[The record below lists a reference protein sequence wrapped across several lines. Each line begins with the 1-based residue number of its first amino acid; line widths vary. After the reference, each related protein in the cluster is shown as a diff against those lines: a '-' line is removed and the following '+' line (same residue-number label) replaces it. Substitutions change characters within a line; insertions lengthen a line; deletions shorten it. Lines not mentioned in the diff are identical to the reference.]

1 MSIISAL
8 LNGQTRINPSTHIT
22 LFAITCNIGISG
34 AVILPQNNHMALAIT
49 NLSKKY
55 NNQKTALSNFSI
67 DINKGIL
74 GLLGPNGAGK
84 STLMKLI
91 ATISKPTGGTLLLDG
106 TDIVKHPDAIRKV
119 LGYLPQ
125 DFGVYPNLN
134 AYEFLEYIAAMKGV
148 GGKGLRKRI
157 DILLEGVN
165 LTADAKRP
173 IGTYSGGMK
182 QRIGIAQALL
192 NDPKVLIFD
201 EPTVG
206 LDPEERMR
214 FRQLI
219 ADLAQDCVIILSSH
233 IVSDIETIADEVAI
247 MQGGMLITKGY
258 QQDIIKQADGRIF
271 ETFLDNAA
279 LTEFKG
285 RYKVIDTSRQ
295 NDRIKTRYISTQANA
310 APSSAPVKATLED
323 AYLFLTQN
331 NA

>member
-1 MSIISAL
+1 
-8 LNGQTRINPSTHIT
+8 
-22 LFAITCNIGISG
+22 
-34 AVILPQNNHMALAIT
+34 MALTIT
-49 NLSKKY
+49 NLSKQY
-55 NNQKTALSNFSI
+55 NAHKTAISNFSI
-67 DINKGIL
+67 TINKGVL

-84 STLMKLI
+84 STLMKMI
-91 ATISKPTGGTLLLDG
+91 ATISKPSGGSLFLEGL
-106 TDIVKHPDAIRKV
+106 DIVKNPNSIRKV

-148 GGKGLRKRI
+148 GGKGLRQRI
-157 DILLEGVN
+157 DVLLEGVN

-219 ADLAQDCVIILSSH
+219 ADLAQDSIIILSSH

-247 MQGGMLITKGY
+247 MQGGKLITHAP
-258 QQDIIKQADGRIF
+258 QHDIIKQAEGRIF
-271 ETFLDNAA
+271 EVLLNNADLNA
-279 LTEFKG
+279 FKNQ
-285 RYKVIDTSRQ
+285 YKVIDTSRQ
-295 NDRIKTRYISTQANA
+295 ADQIRVRYISTQHTA
-310 APSSAPVKATLED
+310 APSSSQVTATLED
-323 AYLFLTQN
+323 AYLFLTQDN
-331 NA
+331 S

>member
-1 MSIISAL
+1 M
-8 LNGQTRINPSTHIT
+8 T
-22 LFAITCNIGISG
+22 LS
-34 AVILPQNNHMALAIT
+34 IT
-49 NLSKKY
+49 NLSKQY
-55 NNQKTALSNFSI
+55 NAQKNAVSNFSLT
-67 DINKGIL
+67 INKGVL

-84 STLMKLI
+84 STLMKMI
-91 ATISKPTGGTLLLDG
+91 ATISKPTGGSLLFDG
-106 TDIVKHPDAIRKV
+106 IDIIQNPNSIRKV

-157 DILLEGVN
+157 DLLLEGVN

-219 ADLAQDCVIILSSH
+219 ADLAQENIIILSSH
-233 IVSDIETIADEVAI
+233 IVSDIDTIADEVAI
-247 MQGGMLITKGY
+247 MQDGRLITHAP
-258 QQDIIKQADGRIF
+258 QHDIIKQAEGRIF
-271 ETFLDNAA
+271 EVLLENGDLNA
-279 LTEFKG
+279 FKHQ
-285 RYKVIDTSRQ
+285 YKVIDTARQ
-295 NDRIKTRYISTQANA
+295 GDKIKVRYICTVDAIA
-310 APSSAPVKATLED
+310 TSSIPLTATLED

-331 NA
+331 NS

>member
-1 MSIISAL
+1 
-8 LNGQTRINPSTHIT
+8 
-22 LFAITCNIGISG
+22 
-34 AVILPQNNHMALAIT
+34 MALAIT

>member
-1 MSIISAL
+1 
-8 LNGQTRINPSTHIT
+8 
-22 LFAITCNIGISG
+22 
-34 AVILPQNNHMALAIT
+34 MALEIT
-49 NLSKKY
+49 NLFKQY
-55 NNQKTALSNFSI
+55 NAQKTALSNYSI
-67 DINKGIL
+67 TINKGIL

-91 ATISKPTGGTLLLDG
+91 ATISKPTQGSLFLDG
-106 TDIVKHPDAIRKV
+106 TDIVQHPDAIRRV

-148 GGKGLRKRI
+148 GGTGLRKRI
-157 DILLEGVN
+157 DVLLEGVN

-219 ADLAQDCVIILSSH
+219 TDLAQDCIIILSSH

-247 MQGGMLITKGY
+247 MQGGRLITKGY
-258 QQDIIKQADGRIF
+258 QQDIIKQADGQIF
-271 ETFLDNAA
+271 EIFLENNA
-279 LTEFKG
+279 LTEFKN

-295 NDRIKTRYISTQANA
+295 NDRIKTRYISNAADA